1 MEVGAARVREC
12 RVLNV
17 RSGSVVAAAVRDA
30 DSFRAAMARFPGAV
44 TIISARADNE
54 RRGITATA
62 VCSVTAEP
70 PSLLVCVNRRTGTCT
85 AIQESGRFNVSLLPD
100 PSGPL
105 AMRFAGADGATG
117 EAKYALG
124 DWAED
129 GRGLPVLA
137 DAPLAFSCEV
147 DTQVDAG
154 SHTIFIG
161 RIVEI
166 REGDGTAL
174 LYERARFHRLAPI

>member
-1 MEVGAARVREC
+1 
-12 RVLNV
+12 
-17 RSGSVVAAAVRDA
+17 
-30 DSFRAAMARFPGAV
+30 
-44 TIISARADNE
+44 
-54 RRGITATA
+54 GITATA

-70 PSLLVCVNRRTGTCT
+70 PSLLVCVNRRTGTCA
-85 AIQESGRFNVSLLPD
+85 AIRSSGSFNVNLLPD

-105 AMRFAGADGATG
+105 AMRFAGADGVTG

-129 GRGLPVLA
+129 ARGLPVLTG
-137 DAPLAFSCEV
+137 APLALSCEV
-147 DTQVDAG
+147 GQQVDTG

-166 REGDGTAL
+166 REGDGAAL
-174 LYERARFHRLAPI
+174 LYQQSRFHRLAPI